1 MTVPRDQLIDLPGI
15 VFSDSALYREFIDP
29 RRTDPRL
36 RALFLEL
43 GLFAALHGRKLR
55 PTQIFRSRQSQIA
68 IYGQD
73 KPSGHRELPARA
85 VDISISNLGG
95 PFLVKLLNHFE
106 SYLKIGPFFS
116 LICHDVGSGAHLHLQ
131 VPRLAHNLPETPEA
145 GSAGP
150 S

>member
-1 MTVPRDQLIDLPGI
+1 MALPYDPAVEIPGI
-15 VFSDSALYREFIDP
+15 IFTESGLYQEFIDP

-43 GLFAALHGRKLR
+43 GLFAAIHGMKLR

-85 VDISISNLGG
+85 IDISIRNLQAV
-95 PFLVKLLNHFE
+95 FLVKLLNHFAT
-106 SYLKIGPFFS
+106 YLKMGPYYN
-116 LICHDVGSGAHLHLQ
+116 LILHDVGGGAHLHLQ
-131 VPRLAHNLPETPEA
+131 VPRSAHNLA
-145 GSAGP
+145 ADDMNSIP